1 MKRPTKVALE
11 NIAQKMVDDGLFIST
26 RGTVNF
32 MTEAVRIH
40 KSMDSMVSVQTI
52 RTHEQELE
60 QMCQQE
66 MLKRYPLNKGIVVPK
81 QFDDDVDDD
90 FDDED
95 ADVVFY
101 DEYGMPMDDTMV
113 MSVVLAKIQRMVVS
127 KTQSKIIVPI
137 KNYNMF
143 YEGEDGLTWLKGRFK
158 NQPVG
163 TPGMRYMNSAGIA
176 VTERG
181 HASYMLSQTPNSYT
195 KDDVEVLTQ
204 IAGDTYYSL

>member
-11 NIAQKMVDDGLFIST
+11 NIAQKMVDDGLFINT

-32 MTEAVRIH
+32 MTEAVKIH
-40 KSMDSMVSVQTI
+40 KSMDSMVSSQTI
-52 RTHEQELE
+52 RTHEKELE
-60 QMCQQE
+60 LMCQQE

-90 FDDED
+90 FEDD

-127 KTQSKIIVPI
+127 KAQSKIIVPI

-204 IAGDTYYSL
+204 IASDTYYSL